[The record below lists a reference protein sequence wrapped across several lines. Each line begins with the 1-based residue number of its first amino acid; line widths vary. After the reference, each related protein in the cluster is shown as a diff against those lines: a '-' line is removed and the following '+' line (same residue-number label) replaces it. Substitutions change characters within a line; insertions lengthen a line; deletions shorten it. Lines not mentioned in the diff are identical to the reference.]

1 MSKTLGYDRGAYPL
15 GYAFDEEDARES
27 FKALK
32 DFEDACSIFEQDFG
46 ERPSAGDPGECG
58 EFKVSANDVWKEACQ
73 RRGIDIPDGT
83 DPDAIKY
90 LYQAGRKAGGSYSG
104 MQRDIRTSK
113 AALAG
118 DSALNNEGWRKRF
131 PNARMARRI

>member
-32 DFEDACSIFEQDFG
+32 DYEDACAIFEQAFG
-46 ERPSAGDPGECG
+46 ERPGSGDPGECG
-58 EFKVSANDVWKEACQ
+58 ECKVSANDIWKEALARMGVDVPEDADPEALKYMFQSARNTQ
-73 RRGIDIPDGT
+73 RTYGGGIE
-83 DPDAIKY
+83 
-90 LYQAGRKAGGSYSG
+90 RKQP
-104 MQRDIRTSK
+104 M
-113 AALAG
+113 AG
-118 DSALNNEGWRKRF
+118 DAALNNEGWRKRF